1 MPLGAHREGTKMAA
15 IWRLII
21 IGLNRSSIRYG
32 VTMSPLRLGAERVI
46 SRAQDP
52 DSFRKAFGINTSIG
66 LLFIIGWFMN
76 RYWSS
81 FF

>member
-1 MPLGAHREGTKMAA
+1 MPVGARREGTKMAA
-15 IWRLII
+15 SWGLII
-21 IGLNRSSIRYG
+21 IGLNVLSIRYG
-32 VTMSPLRLGAERVI
+32 LTTSPLRLGAERVI

-52 DSFRKAFGINTSIG
+52 DSFRKAFGTNTPIG
-66 LLFIIGWFMN
+66 LLFIIGWFIN